1 MSIAPASTPVVTFQY
16 HAFGLRIAADREV
29 PGLTRALT
37 LGTPD
42 VQVWLGSLPQEFGG
56 HGARAGSSPMSG
68 LQLDDASESW
78 VTVWKHTN
86 FFRFLYEDKTEFF
99 IDLSGT
105 KIWGIW
111 PSDLTLADTATYL
124 LGPIMNVVLRLRG
137 SIALHAS
144 AVRIGD
150 VAVALVGPEGAG
162 KSTTAA
168 SFSLAGFPVLTDD
181 IATIKDE
188 GDAFRIIP
196 AYPRIR
202 LWPRSVEML
211 FGSEEALPRLTP
223 GWDKRYLQLDSP
235 AHRFEPE
242 AVPLAA
248 IYFLH
253 PRSLDASTP
262 TIDDEPKRDAM
273 VKLIA
278 NIGANY
284 MLEHVASDTSFDLL
298 QRIAR
303 FVPLR
308 RLVPRADAAFL
319 PQLRDMVVN
328 DVRMLQAIR
337 VERG

>member
-1 MSIAPASTPVVTFQY
+1 MSIAQAPTPVGAFQY
-16 HAFGLRIAADREV
+16 HAFGLRIEANGDL
-29 PGLTRALT
+29 PGLTPAVAIEK
-37 LGTPD
+37 PD
-42 VQVWLGSLPQEFGG
+42 VRVWLGSRPPGV
-56 HGARAGSSPMSG
+56 GSRDGISSNAPSG
-68 LQLDDASESW
+68 FEPDDASEAW
-78 VTVWKHTN
+78 VKVWKHAD
-86 FFRFLYEDKTEFF
+86 FFRFLYTDETEFF
-99 IDLSGT
+99 IDRQGT
-105 KIWGIW
+105 QIWAMW
-111 PSDLTLADTATYL
+111 PRELTLADTATYL

-144 AVRIGD
+144 AVRIGN

-168 SFSLAGFPVLTDD
+168 SFSMAGFPVLTDD

-188 GDAFRIIP
+188 GDAFRIVP

-223 GWDKRYLQLDSP
+223 GWDKRYLQLDSA
-235 AHRFEPE
+235 AHQFEPE
-242 AVPLAA
+242 AIPLAA

-262 TIDDEPKRDAM
+262 TIDAEPMRDAM

-308 RLVPRADAAFL
+308 RLVPRADAAYL
-319 PQLRDMVVN
+319 PQLRNMVVD

>member
-1 MSIAPASTPVVTFQY
+1 MTIVPVSAPVGTFQY

-29 PGLTRALT
+29 PGLTRAST

-42 VQVWLGSLPQEFGG
+42 VKVWLGSLPQEFGG
-56 HGARAGSSPMSG
+56 HDALAGQSPMSG
-68 LQLDDASESW
+68 LQLDDASEPW
-78 VTVWKHTN
+78 VTVWKHAE
-86 FFRFLYEDKTEFF
+86 FFRFLYEDETEFF
-99 IDLSGT
+99 IDRCGT
-105 KIWGIW
+105 QIWGIW
-111 PSDLTLADTATYL
+111 PRELSLADTATYL

-137 SIALHAS
+137 SIALHGS

-188 GDAFRIIP
+188 GDSFRIIP

-223 GWDKRYLQLDSP
+223 GWDKRYLQLDSA
-235 AHRFEPE
+235 AHQFEPD

-253 PRSLDASTP
+253 PRSADPSTP
-262 TIDDEPKRDAM
+262 TIDAEPMRDAM

-284 MLEHVASDTSFDLL
+284 MLDHVASDTSFDLL

-308 RLVPRADAAFL
+308 RLVPRADASYL

-328 DVRMLQAIR
+328 DVRMLQALP
-337 VERG
+337 VKQG